1 MHSKLRKKIIM
12 INKVSAILGLLV
24 LSAPAYAQEVNDFEF
39 FKNMVGKWEGQLSR
53 STGEVVTTRSEFR
66 LVSDGNTIVET
77 LVEDGMEMLTTYSE
91 KDGELIVKHYC
102 SLGTEPIFSSS
113 KSSLSSVALT
123 LDPATGYKAGQHDFV
138 SSMNYQADAA
148 DKDTIIQTST
158 ASVEGMEQS
167 NRAVLRRVK

>member
-1 MHSKLRKKIIM
+1 
-12 INKVSAILGLLV
+12 
-24 LSAPAYAQEVNDFEF
+24 
-39 FKNMVGKWEGQLSR
+39 
-53 STGEVVTTRSEFR
+53 
-66 LVSDGNTIVET
+66 
-77 LVEDGMEMLTTYSE
+77 MEMLTTYSE

-113 KSSLSSVALT
+113 KSSRSSVALT
-123 LDPATGYKAGQHDFV
+123 LDPATGYTAGQHDFV

-167 NRAVLRRVK
+167 NRTVLRRIQ

>member
-1 MHSKLRKKIIM
+1 MS
-12 INKVSAILGLLV
+12 
-24 LSAPAYAQEVNDFEF
+24 F
-39 FKNMVGKWEGQLSR
+39 FKGVVGKWEGQLSR
-53 STGEVVTTRSEFR
+53 STGEVVTSRSEFR

-102 SLGTEPIFSSS
+102 SLGAEPIFSSS

-123 LDPATGYKAGQHDFV
+123 LDPATGYVSGQSDFFT
-138 SSMNYQADAA
+138 SMNYQAEAA

-158 ASVEGMEQS
+158 LPVQGMDQS
-167 NRAVLRRVK
+167 NRVVLRRVD

>member
-1 MHSKLRKKIIM
+1 MIKKALI
-12 INKVSAILGLLV
+12 SASLFAISTSTL
-24 LSAPAYAQEVNDFEF
+24 AQEINDFEF
-39 FKNMVGKWEGQLSR
+39 FKSMVGKWEGQLSR

-77 LVEDGMEMLTTYSE
+77 LIEDGVEMLTTYSE

-123 LDPATGYKAGQHDFV
+123 LDPATGYMPGQHDFV
-138 SSMNYQADAA
+138 SSMNYQTDAVN
-148 DKDTIIQTST
+148 KDTIIQTST

-167 NRAVLRRVK
+167 NRTVLRRVE